1 MAPTP
6 SACPPQSRGGCLGA
20 CALLWASGPWWGG
33 NTVVAPPGDT
43 HLGQQR
49 GAGSGIILGCRPH
62 PLLPPHGT
70 ASLPPPP
77 HTGGAHRRMEGGKP
91 TACPMCPPCPPCVP
105 HPARLPPC
113 MCTPLHAPPR
123 TASRELQP
131 VFVAPRNTRR
141 VLNRAPPPPRAIAGP
156 PLPGIPG
163 PPQFGSGLNPHLS
176 APACFQRRDRDP
188 WGHPARDP
196 RGDMGLLGGQGCPL
210 PPPISP
216 PLPIGC
222 CSVPPCCHQ
231 TCHCT
236 APPYPM
242 MPAGGCPRAQRSDED
257 ARGDTPPP
265 RPLVSPPPCPC
276 PPHTGQ
282 RPR

>member
-1 MAPTP
+1 MPLPPPPTVIPQAGPGGGVSVVAPTP

-141 VLNRAPPPPRAIAGP
+141 VLNRAPPPSPGYSWPPPAGDPRPPPIRLWFKPP
-156 PLPGIPG
+156 PLSARLLSEEGPG
-163 PPQFGSGLNPHLS
+163 PLGTPRQGP
-176 APACFQRRDRDP
+176 P
-188 WGHPARDP
+188 WGHGSA
-196 RGDMGLLGGQGCPL
+196 GGAGVSPSPPHQ
-210 PPPISP
+210 PPPPHWVLLRATLLSPDLSLHSP
-216 PLPIGC
+216 PLPHDA
-222 CSVPPCCHQ
+222 S
-231 TCHCT
+231 
-236 APPYPM
+236 
-242 MPAGGCPRAQRSDED
+242 GG
-257 ARGDTPPP
+257 
-265 RPLVSPPPCPC
+265 VSPSSEK
-276 PPHTGQ
+276 
-282 RPR
+282 